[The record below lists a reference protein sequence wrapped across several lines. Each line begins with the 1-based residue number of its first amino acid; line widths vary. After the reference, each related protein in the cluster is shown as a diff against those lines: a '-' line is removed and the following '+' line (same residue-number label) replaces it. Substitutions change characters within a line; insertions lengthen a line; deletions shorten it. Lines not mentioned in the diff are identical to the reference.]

1 MRDEGLLKFYSLTN
15 TAPNGAMPEEKLV
28 DLEISAFYANK
39 QIGVTRLY
47 AAKGANAR
55 LDKLVWVYNTIVP
68 EAAKYVILEDGRQ
81 YLISDAVQI
90 VDDDAIELSLT
101 RLETYY
107 EVAQ

>member
-55 LDKLVWVYNTIVP
+55 LDKLVLVYNTIVP

-90 VDDDAIELSLT
+90 VDDDAIELSLV

-107 EVAQ
+107 EVAE